1 MRRLKP
7 HQDYY
12 YLLRIRLSFRYSKGK
27 VVEPGTDVDVISKE
41 DVIYYDKRQGYTM
54 LIENKKFTVIQERDV
69 VVVL

>member
-1 MRRLKP
+1 MKLIGKNILI
-7 HQDYY
+7 DV
-12 YLLRIRLSFRYSKGK
+12 INEEIKRYSKGK

-54 LIENKKFTVIQERDV
+54 LIDNKKFTVIQERDV